1 MSMSVSTSSMRR
13 RAVCPN
19 HNAELLGESIRL
31 RRLELGISIPEAA
44 DLSGI
49 TVFQWAALEYGLWI
63 PEDGPVM
70 HAIAGTLE
78 ADCTALSFWA
88 MVSRVNQP
96 EGQIVH

>member
-1 MSMSVSTSSMRR
+1 MSMLGSSSSSR

-19 HNAELLGESIRL
+19 HYAELLGESVRL

-78 ADCTALSFWA
+78 PTARRCRSGPWSA
-88 MVSRVNQP
+88 
-96 EGQIVH
+96 G